1 MADCYYCKYASEMVY
16 GLSCFAEIRDKKKL
30 KIMSVGCGPCTELAA
45 VDYLKKQGVLNY
57 DKVQYRGIDPLED
70 VWKRIWTDIKTYFGD
85 GIQFYPN
92 DILQLVDILVKH
104 SWVPDVLIFQYVFS
118 DMYKH

>member
-1 MADCYYCKYASEMVY
+1 MVY

-30 KIMSVGCGPCTELAA
+30 KIMSVVCGPCTELAV

-85 GIQFYPN
+85 GI
-92 DILQLVDILVKH
+92 
-104 SWVPDVLIFQYVFS
+104 
-118 DMYKH
+118 